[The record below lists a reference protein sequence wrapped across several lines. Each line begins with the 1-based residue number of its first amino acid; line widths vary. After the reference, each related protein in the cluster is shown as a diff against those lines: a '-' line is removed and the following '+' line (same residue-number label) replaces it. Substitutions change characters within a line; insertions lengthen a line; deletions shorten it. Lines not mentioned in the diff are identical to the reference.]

1 MSVDTGTIARAG
13 MGANIAGVGLS
24 AIGSMNASRATRD
37 AANYNAQVA
46 ENNAQLIEWRR
57 QSVIERGQKAVAAQ
71 GLRTRRLAG
80 SQRASLA
87 ARGIDLSSG
96 GALDILTD
104 TAYMGEIDANQLKD
118 NAAMEAWA
126 LRQEGRDSIDR
137 ARMLRSRA
145 AAESP
150 VTAGFTTLLTGAG
163 KVADKWMTLNEKGA
177 FNRKPAGRATYGG
190 DFEQDNYGVLPISEF
205 QN

>member
-1 MSVDTGTIARAG
+1 MSVDTSTIARAG

-24 AIGSMNASRATRD
+24 AMGAMNASRATRD
-37 AANYNAQVA
+37 AANYNATVA

-80 SQRASLA
+80 RQRASFA
-87 ARGIDLSSG
+87 QRGIDMTE
-96 GALDILTD
+96 GAALEILTD
-104 TAYMGEIDANQLKD
+104 TAYMGEIDANQIKD

-126 LRQEGRDSIDR
+126 LRQEVRNTLEQ
-137 ARMLRSRA
+137 ARMLRARA

-150 VTAGFTTLLTGAG
+150 ATAGLTTLLTGAG
-163 KVADKWMTLNEKGA
+163 KVADKWLTLNEKGA
-177 FNRKPAGRATYGG
+177 FNRRPAPRGTFAG
-190 DFEQDNYGVLPISEF
+190 DFEADPYGTIPISEF